1 MHDTVTIREPKA
13 NGLKMHPTAVEADE
27 HATQVDISAL
37 KDKDYVKA
45 LAPWR
50 YAIRTKLVERV
61 KAESKAVARLQR
73 TIRTSWLDT
82 YFVYSSYL
90 GTDTFFLVV
99 LPAFFFFGYD
109 DFGRGLL
116 MILALGG
123 YASSS
128 LKDLFCSPRPFSPP
142 VTRLTL
148 QDHHLEYGFPS
159 THTTQS
165 SSIAL
170 YFLLHVP
177 PAYRPYLFIYA
188 FTIIFGRL
196 YTGMHTF
203 IDCITGCMLGA
214 LAVWVHS
221 LPMFQYFEAWVFTGG
236 LAVPLVL
243 ISLFLF
249 LLEMHPLPVD
259 PCPCFEDSIASGSVA
274 LGALLGRWGVN
285 YFGMDGALEKV
296 IMPGSSWAF
305 ASTSIDILQSSWVP
319 AALKMFTGMSVI
331 LSWRLL
337 AKAALAP
344 VMRYVWR
351 EEVATSRAQ
360 VKRCRSYVLTKV
372 VVYAGI
378 ATLACDVLPPVFDFL
393 GWA

>member
-1 MHDTVTIREPKA
+1 MPDTVTLREKA
-13 NGLKMHPTAVEADE
+13 NGRQTAVEADG
-27 HATQVDISAL
+27 HATQVDISPL
-37 KDKDYVKA
+37 KDKDYAKA

-61 KAESKAVARLQR
+61 KSESEAVAHLQS
-73 TIRTSWLDT
+73 TIRTPWLDT

-90 GTDTFFLVV
+90 GTDSFFLVV

-128 LKDLFCSPRPFSPP
+128 CKDLFCSPRPFSPP

-170 YFLLHVP
+170 YFLIHVP
-177 PAYRPYLFIYA
+177 PAYYPHLCMYA

-203 IDCITGCMLGA
+203 TDCIAGCVLGT

-221 LPMFQYFEAWVFTGG
+221 LPMFQYFEAWVFTDG

-243 ISLFLF
+243 ISVFSF
-249 LLEMHPLPVD
+249 LLEMHPYPVD
-259 PCPCFEDSIASGSVA
+259 SCPCFEDSVASGSVA

-285 YFGMDGALEKV
+285 YFGMHGALRVPAITPVDVVRSWWV
-296 IMPGSSWAF
+296 I
-305 ASTSIDILQSSWVP
+305 

-344 VMRYVWR
+344 ILGLIWGQN
-351 EEVATSRAQ
+351 VATSKARIE
-360 VKRCRSYVLTKV
+360 RCKGYVLMKV

-378 ATLACDVLPPVFDFL
+378 AILACDVLPAVFNFL
-393 GWA
+393 DWA

>member
-1 MHDTVTIREPKA
+1 MPDTATLREKA
-13 NGLKMHPTAVEADE
+13 NGRQMHPAAVEADG
-27 HATQVDISAL
+27 HATQVDISPL
-37 KDKDYVKA
+37 KDKDYAKA

-61 KAESKAVARLQR
+61 KSESEAVAYLQR
-73 TIRTSWLDT
+73 TIRTPWLDT

-90 GTDTFFLVV
+90 GTDSFFLVV

-128 LKDLFCSPRPFSPP
+128 CKDLFCSPRPFSPP

-148 QDHHLEYGFPS
+148 RDHHLEYGFPS

-177 PAYRPYLFIYA
+177 SAYRPHLCIYA

-203 IDCITGCMLGA
+203 TDCIIGCILGT

-221 LPMFQYFEAWVFTGG
+221 LSMFQHFEAWVFTNG

-249 LLEMHPLPVD
+249 FLEMHPYPVD
-259 PCPCFEDSIASGSVA
+259 PCPCFEDSVASGSVA

-285 YFGMDGALEKV
+285 YFGIGGVLISLKAPT
-296 IMPGSSWAF
+296 IMPADVVRSW
-305 ASTSIDILQSSWVP
+305 WVI

-331 LSWRLL
+331 LLWRLL

-344 VMRYVWR
+344 VMGLVWGQ
-351 EEVATSRAQ
+351 EVATSKLQ
-360 VKRCRSYVLTKV
+360 IKRSKSYVLTKV

-378 ATLACDVLPPVFDFL
+378 AILACDILPAFFSFL
-393 GWA
+393 GWT

>member
-1 MHDTVTIREPKA
+1 MPDTAALREQA
-13 NGLKMHPTAVEADE
+13 NGRQMHPAAVEADG
-27 HATQVDISAL
+27 HATQVDINPL
-37 KDKDYVKA
+37 KDKYYAKA
-45 LAPWR
+45 LAPWQ

-61 KAESKAVARLQR
+61 KSESKAVARLQR
-73 TIRTSWLDT
+73 AVRTPWRDT

-90 GTDTFFLVV
+90 GTDSFFLVV

-116 MILALGG
+116 MVLALGG

-128 LKDLFCSPRPFSPP
+128 CKDLFCSPRPFSPP

-148 QDHHLEYGFPS
+148 RDHHLEYGFPS

-170 YFLLHVP
+170 YFLLHIP
-177 PAYRPYLFIYA
+177 PAYYPHLGIYA

-203 IDCITGCMLGA
+203 TDCIVGGILGT

-221 LPMFQYFEAWVFTGG
+221 LSIFQYFEAWVFTNG
-236 LAVPLVL
+236 LVVPLVL
-243 ISLFLF
+243 IPLILFF
-249 LLEMHPLPVD
+249 LEMHPYPVD
-259 PCPCFEDSIASGSVA
+259 PCPCFEDSVASGSVA

-285 YFGMDGALEKV
+285 YFVMGGVLE
-296 IMPGSSWAF
+296 A
-305 ASTSIDILQSSWVP
+305 P
-319 AALKMFTGMSVI
+319 AATPVRSWWTIATFKMFTGMSVI
-331 LSWRLL
+331 FAWRLL
-337 AKAALAP
+337 AKAALP
-344 VMRYVWR
+344 PILGLVLGQ
-351 EEVATSRAQ
+351 EVGTSKARI
-360 VKRCRSYVLTKV
+360 KRCKSYVLTKV

-378 ATLACDVLPPVFDFL
+378 AILACDILPAVFSFL
-393 GWA
+393 DWA

>member
-1 MHDTVTIREPKA
+1 MPDTATLREKA
-13 NGLKMHPTAVEADE
+13 NGRQVHAAAVEADG
-27 HATQVDISAL
+27 HATQVDISPL
-37 KDKDYVKA
+37 KDKDYAKA

-61 KAESKAVARLQR
+61 KSESKAIAHLQR
-73 TIRTSWLDT
+73 TLRTPWLDT

-90 GTDTFFLVV
+90 GTDSFFLVV

-128 LKDLFCSPRPFSPP
+128 CKDLFCSPRPFSPP

-148 QDHHLEYGFPS
+148 RDHHLEYGFPS

-177 PAYRPYLFIYA
+177 SAYRPYLCIYA

-203 IDCITGCMLGA
+203 TDCIIGCILGT

-221 LPMFQYFEAWVFTGG
+221 LSMFQHFEAWVFTNG

-249 LLEMHPLPVD
+249 FLEMHPYPVD
-259 PCPCFEDSIASGSVA
+259 PCPCFEDSVASGSVA
-274 LGALLGRWGVN
+274 LGTLLGRWGVN
-285 YFGMDGALEKV
+285 CFRMGGMLISLRAPIITPPDVVRSWWV
-296 IMPGSSWAF
+296 I
-305 ASTSIDILQSSWVP
+305 

-344 VMRYVWR
+344 VMGLVWGQ
-351 EEVATSRAQ
+351 EVPTSKAQ
-360 VKRCRSYVLTKV
+360 IKRSKSYVLTKV

-378 ATLACDVLPPVFDFL
+378 AILACDILPAVFSFL
-393 GWA
+393 NWA

>member
-1 MHDTVTIREPKA
+1 MPDTVTLREPKA
-13 NGLKMHPTAVEADE
+13 NDLKIYPAVVEADE
-27 HATQVDISAL
+27 HVTQVDIKAL
-37 KDKDYVKA
+37 KDKDYAKA
-45 LAPWR
+45 LTPWR
-50 YAIRTKLVERV
+50 YTIRTKLVELV
-61 KAESKAVARLQR
+61 KAESKVVAHLQR

-82 YFVYSSYL
+82 YFLYSSYL
-90 GTDTFFLVV
+90 VTDSFFLVV

-128 LKDLFCSPRPFSPP
+128 CKDLFCSPRPFSPP

-148 QDHHLEYGFPS
+148 RDHHLEYGFPS

-170 YFLLHVP
+170 YALLHVP
-177 PAYRPYLFIYA
+177 STYRPHLSVYT

-203 IDCITGCMLGA
+203 TDCIVGCILGVS
-214 LAVWVHS
+214 AVWVHS
-221 LPMFQYFEAWVFTGG
+221 LPIFQHFEAWVFSGG

-249 LLEMHPLPVD
+249 FLEVHPLPID

-285 YFGMDGALEKV
+285 HFGMGNVKV
-296 IMPGSSWAF
+296 ITPGSSWAF
-305 ASTSIDILQSSWVP
+305 STTSIDVLRSSWVL
-319 AALKMFTGMSVI
+319 ATLKMFTGMSVI

-344 VMRYVWR
+344 LMRQVWG
-351 EEVATSRAQ
+351 EEVATSK
-360 VKRCRSYVLTKV
+360 VKRCRSYVLTKA

-378 ATLACDVLPPVFDFL
+378 AVLACDILPPVFSYL